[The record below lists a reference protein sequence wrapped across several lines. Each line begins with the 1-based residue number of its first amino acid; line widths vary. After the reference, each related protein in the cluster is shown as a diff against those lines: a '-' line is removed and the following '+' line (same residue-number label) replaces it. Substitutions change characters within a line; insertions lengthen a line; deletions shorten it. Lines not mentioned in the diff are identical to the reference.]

1 MKASRTKPER
11 AAVERAD
18 AKIADVKIELTLQ
31 KAVNAPG
38 LPSKTEL
45 RRWLAA
51 ALEQSAA
58 ITVRFVGAAEGR
70 KLNRA
75 YRGLDHATNV
85 LSFGY
90 GGAGRDAPLAGDL
103 VLCAPVLRRE
113 ARAQGKTLAA
123 HVAHLTVHGAL
134 HLQGHDHQ
142 QPRAAARME
151 ALEVKILA
159 KLGYPD
165 PYAN

>member
-1 MKASRTKPER
+1 MSANRTKPER
-11 AAVERAD
+11 AAV
-18 AKIADVKIELTLQ
+18 KLMLTVQ
-31 KAVNAPG
+31 AAVNPSG
-38 LPSKTEL
+38 LPRSAEL
-45 RRWLAA
+45 RRCLAA

-75 YRGLDHATNV
+75 YRDQDYATNV
-85 LSFGY
+85 LSFDY
-90 GGAGRDAPLAGDL
+90 GGEGHGQALAGDI

-113 ARAQGKTLAA
+113 ARAQGKALSA

-142 QPRAAARME
+142 SPSAAARME
-151 ALEVKILA
+151 ALERRILA

-165 PYAN
+165 PYAGDA

>member
-1 MKASRTKPER
+1 MSANRTKPER
-11 AAVERAD
+11 AALALD
-18 AKIADVKIELTLQ
+18 LTVQ
-31 KAVNAPG
+31 KAANAAG
-38 LPSKTEL
+38 LPAKASL

-51 ALEQSAA
+51 SFKQSAA

-75 YRGLDHATNV
+75 YRGRDAATNV

-90 GGAGRDAPLAGDL
+90 GTSAPGAALAGDI
-103 VLCAPVLRRE
+103 VLCVPVLRRE
-113 ARAQGKTLAA
+113 ARAQGRSLAA

-134 HLQGHDHQ
+134 HLQGYDHQ
-142 QPRAAARME
+142 TPRGATRME
-151 ALEVKILA
+151 AAEVKIMA
-159 KLGYPD
+159 KLGYAD

>member
-1 MKASRTKPER
+1 MSANRTKPER
-11 AAVERAD
+11 AV
-18 AKIADVKIELTLQ
+18 VKLELTLQ
-31 KAVNAPG
+31 QAVNSPG
-38 LPSKTEL
+38 LPAGTEL

-58 ITVRFVGAAEGR
+58 ITVRFVGATEGR
-70 KLNRA
+70 RLNRA
-75 YRGLDHATNV
+75 YRGLDYATNV

-90 GGAGRDAPLAGDL
+90 GKPERGDALAGDI

-123 HVAHLTVHGAL
+123 HAAHLAVHGAL

-142 QPRAAARME
+142 SPGAAARME
-151 ALEVKILA
+151 ALEKRILA
-159 KLGYPD
+159 KLGFPD
-165 PYAN
+165 PYAMEAGAKGER

>member
-1 MKASRTKPER
+1 MNTSKT
-11 AAVERAD
+11 
-18 AKIADVKIELTLQ
+18 IAESGTARLELTVQ
-31 KAVNAPG
+31 KAVNSPG
-38 LPSKTEL
+38 LPAEPEL

-58 ITVRFVGAAEGR
+58 ITVRYVGAAEGR
-70 KLNRA
+70 ALNRA
-75 YRGLDHATNV
+75 YRDRDYATNV

-90 GGAGRDAPLAGDL
+90 GGAARGQVLTGDL

-113 ARAQGKTLAA
+113 ARAQGKELAA

-134 HLQGHDHQ
+134 HLQGHDHE

-151 ALEVKILA
+151 ALEKKILA
-159 KLGYPD
+159 QLGFPD
-165 PYAN
+165 PYAGDA

>member
-1 MKASRTKPER
+1 MKASRTKPEH
-11 AAVERAD
+11 AAIRLD
-18 AKIADVKIELTLQ
+18 LTLQ

-38 LPSKTEL
+38 LPTRTEL
-45 RRWLAA
+45 RRWLLA
-51 ALEQSAA
+51 ALDRSAA
-58 ITVRFVGAAEGR
+58 ITVRFVGAVEAR
-70 KLNRA
+70 RLNRS
-75 YRGLDHATNV
+75 YRGLNYATNV

-90 GGAGRDAPLAGDL
+90 GDAGPDGALAGDL

-113 ARAQGKTLAA
+113 ARAQGKPLAA
-123 HVAHLTVHGAL
+123 HAAHLSVHGAL

-142 QPRAAARME
+142 KPRAAARME

-165 PYAN
+165 PYAT

>member
-1 MKASRTKPER
+1 MSANRAKPER
-11 AAVERAD
+11 SAARL
-18 AKIADVKIELTLQ
+18 ELAVQ
-31 KAVNAPG
+31 KAVSSPG
-38 LPSKTEL
+38 LPTKSEL

-70 KLNRA
+70 ALNRA
-75 YRGLDHATNV
+75 YRDRDYATNV

-90 GGAGRDAPLAGDL
+90 GAALPGQALTGDI

-113 ARAQGKTLAA
+113 ARAQGKALAA

-142 QPRAAARME
+142 SPRAAARME
-151 ALEVKILA
+151 ALEKKILA
-159 KLGYPD
+159 GLGYPD
-165 PYAN
+165 PYAGDA